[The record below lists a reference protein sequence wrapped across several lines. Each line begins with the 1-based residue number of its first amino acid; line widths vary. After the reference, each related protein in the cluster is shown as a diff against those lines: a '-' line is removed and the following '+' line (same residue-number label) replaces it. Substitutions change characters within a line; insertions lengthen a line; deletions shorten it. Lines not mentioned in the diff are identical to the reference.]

1 MRELKYY
8 ICHDD
13 SDDNVYYGAF
23 TSYQEAKEA
32 FEKAGDPMSI
42 SIEEVRKSYFVKKLI
57 EEAVHAKE
65 YGSKLVC
72 LTPAKIVFDG
82 RWCKYCDNAIDMKDG
97 TWRCTKHTVIDE
109 DLNDEYMQEVEEYD
123 TCELWEECSDE

>member
-13 SDDNVYYGAF
+13 SDDKVYYGAF
-23 TSYQEAKEA
+23 PSYQEAKEA
-32 FEKAGDPMSI
+32 FEKAGDPMNI
-42 SIEEVRKSYFVKKLI
+42 SIVEMSKSYFIKELI
-57 EEAVHAKE
+57 GEIAHAME
-65 YGSKLVC
+65 YGGELVC
-72 LTPAKIVFDG
+72 LTPAKIVFDC
-82 RWCKYCDNAIDMKDG
+82 RWCKYCGNVIDMEDG
-97 TWRCTKHTVIDE
+97 TLRCTKHTVVDD